1 MHINL
6 GNNGDIQISSSIL
19 QIVGGSYIRNA
30 QAGTSLPGNVSVTS
44 GEISL
49 ADGSYIATES
59 VPLYQ
64 TDFSNRTEVDQNGSV
79 NIKTGSLDLSDLSY
93 VKTTTV
99 IPKRN
104 AGDITIEA
112 DSVSLTGRSSLLS
125 NTEPNKFETELG
137 LSGLDYGNAGRLEI
151 KTGSLQLA
159 DQSKISSDSF
169 TSGDGG
175 DVVLTAT
182 TGLGLANRSAIY
194 AGALGQGR
202 QAPAPP

>member
-1 MHINL
+1 MF
-6 GNNGDIQISSSIL
+6 QSP
-19 QIVGGSYIRNA
+19 RR
-30 QAGTSLPGNVSVTS
+30 
-44 GEISL
+44 EISL
-49 ADGSYIATES
+49 TDGSYIATES

-79 NIKTGSLDLSDLSY
+79 NIKTGSLDLSDSSY
-93 VKTTTV
+93 VKTATV

-125 NTEPNKFETELG
+125 NTEPNKFEAELG

-151 KTGSLQLA
+151 KTSSLRLA

-169 TSGDGG
+169 TNGDGG
-175 DVVLTAT
+175 DVNLTAT
-182 TGLGLANRSAIY
+182 SGLGLANRSAIY
-194 AGALGQGR
+194 AGALGQGQGGR
-202 QAPAPP
+202 IAIDTGAMNLSGKSAVVADVRDSGNGGEGRP